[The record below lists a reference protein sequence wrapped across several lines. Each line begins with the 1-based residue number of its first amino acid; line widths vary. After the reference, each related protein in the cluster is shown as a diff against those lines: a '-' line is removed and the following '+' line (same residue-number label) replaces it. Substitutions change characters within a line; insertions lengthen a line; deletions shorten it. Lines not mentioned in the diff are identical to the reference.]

1 MIKKYRIN
9 KWELNPEI
17 KELMVG
23 PETEVYRI
31 GGIEK
36 YPWLDY
42 EYFDTKEKAKSV
54 LKKL

>member
-9 KWELNPEI
+9 KWELNPKI

-31 GGIEK
+31 GRIEK
-36 YPWLDY
+36 PPYY
-42 EYFDTKEKAKSV
+42 EYFDTKKKAKSV